1 MGDVQAARGS
11 TSAGVF
17 MKKVLE
23 KLWEEFLKVIPP
35 TIYFLIALS
44 LLVLARGLFLRAYG
58 ISASTQFK
66 IVISALIL
74 GKSVLIADLLPF
86 VNRFPEK
93 PLIYNVAWKS
103 LIYNLVALLIHYV
116 ERLLDYWKDFDG
128 FVGANRE
135 MFDKLIWPHFWG
147 VQILLL
153 MLIVPYSIAHELGRV
168 MGRERFRK
176 LFFGSAGQALAP
188 QQPAPSSSK

>member
-1 MGDVQAARGS
+1 
-11 TSAGVF
+11 

-58 ISASTQFK
+58 ISTGTQFK

-168 MGRERFRK
+168 MGRDRFHQ
-176 LFFGSAGQALAP
+176 LFFGSPGKALAP
-188 QQPAPSSSK
+188 QQPVPSSSK